1 MNFLDELR
9 NLDFNDI
16 GRWPLAFH
24 ALFVG
29 LAFVIL
35 SGAGFYFLVYKEQM
49 PRLEKAE
56 REEAELRQSFEGKQ
70 RKAANFDAYREQLAE
85 IESSFG
91 TMLRQLP
98 GKTEIPNLLVDI
110 SQTGLAAGLQEE
122 LFQPMEELQRDFYA
136 EKPIKIRLRG
146 DYHEFGQFVSDIAAL
161 PRIVTL
167 HDIEIS
173 PQQKDSG
180 TDKLILN
187 VTAKTYRYLD
197 DDAEKAAS
205 ATPAGGRA
213 AR

>member
-1 MNFLDELR
+1 MNFLEELQ

-16 GRWPLAFH
+16 GRWPIVFH
-24 ALFVG
+24 IFFVSLF
-29 LAFVIL
+29 FVVA
-35 SGAGFYFLVYKEQM
+35 SGAGFYFLVYEEQM
-49 PRLEKAE
+49 PRLEKAQ
-56 REEAELRQSFEGKQ
+56 REEVELKASFEQKQ
-70 RKAANFDAYREQLAE
+70 RKAANFDAYKAQLAE

-122 LFQPMEELQRDFYA
+122 LFQPMEELRRDFYA

-167 HDIEIS
+167 HDIEIQ
-173 PQQKDSG
+173 PAGEDTSG
-180 TDKLILN
+180 RALILN

-197 DDAEKAAS
+197 EEQE
-205 ATPAGGRA
+205 G
-213 AR
+213 

>member
-1 MNFLDELR
+1 MNFLEELQ

-16 GRWPLAFH
+16 GRWPVVFH
-24 ALFVG
+24 IFFISIFFVV
-29 LAFVIL
+29 AA
-35 SGAGFYFLVYKEQM
+35 GAGFYFLVWEEQM
-49 PRLEKAE
+49 PRLEKAQ
-56 REEAELRQSFEGKQ
+56 REEVELKGSFESKQ
-70 RKAANFDAYREQLAE
+70 RKAANFDAYKIQLAE

-122 LFQPMEELQRDFYA
+122 LFQPMEELRRDFYA

-146 DYHEFGQFVSDIAAL
+146 DYHEFGRFVSDIAAL

-167 HDIEIS
+167 HDIEIEPVS
-173 PQQKDSG
+173 EEGQG
-180 TDKLILN
+180 RELVLN

-197 DDAEKAAS
+197 EEQE
-205 ATPAGGRA
+205 G
-213 AR
+213 